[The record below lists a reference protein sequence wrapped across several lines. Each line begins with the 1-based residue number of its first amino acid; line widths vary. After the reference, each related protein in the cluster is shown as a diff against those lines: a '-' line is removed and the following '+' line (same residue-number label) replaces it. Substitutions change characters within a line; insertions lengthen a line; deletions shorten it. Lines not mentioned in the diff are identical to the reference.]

1 MGLFKD
7 HSEKTWEKA
16 LKALEKE
23 KWAKALPLVKKVADE
38 GLSSAQYQYALLLEQ
53 GLGTAPDAAEAA
65 LWYEKAAQQKHL
77 KAMLTMAR
85 LLLQSPETYGNT
97 AKAYTWYQTV
107 YEIMENRFFADT
119 ERDDLQSKME
129 AIQEK
134 ALDER
139 QTATDRAHEAY
150 EAENYE
156 TALTLFSEAAQMG
169 SENAMLSYGIML
181 AKGQG
186 TARDYDRA
194 FRYIKKAAQ
203 KGSAYAQFLC
213 GDMCLYGMGMEESAD
228 HAFKFYLQAAYWGNA
243 DAQDQCGRMYRE
255 RQGLPLD
262 LVSIDYEAAARKWL
276 EMAAAQGHQEAA
288 QLLADEFA
296 NAPSIEEQYQKAMAA
311 CQAGKHDEALPLL
324 QPLVNAVYFPAT
336 LSYIQLLLEKDDWQK
351 IDDAIY
357 ARQQAYMDSQY
368 IKGSPYEE
376 TWNQIE
382 TLMKPYA
389 GRFLDDL
396 VLG

>member
-7 HSEKTWEKA
+7 NSEKTWEKA

-85 LLLQSPETYGNT
+85 LLLQSPETCGNT

-107 YEIMENRFFADT
+107 YEIMENRFFADS

-150 EAENYE
+150 E
-156 TALTLFSEAAQMG
+156 SERYYASQRPRR
-169 SENAMLSYGIML
+169 LQRLRPGIQIYKKSRPKRQRL
-181 AKGQG
+181 RSVSLRRYVFIWNGHGRKRR
-186 TARDYDRA
+186 AR
-194 FRYIKKAAQ
+194 
-203 KGSAYAQFLC
+203 L
-213 GDMCLYGMGMEESAD
+213 
-228 HAFKFYLQAAYWGNA
+228 
-243 DAQDQCGRMYRE
+243 
-255 RQGLPLD
+255 
-262 LVSIDYEAAARKWL
+262 
-276 EMAAAQGHQEAA
+276 
-288 QLLADEFA
+288 
-296 NAPSIEEQYQKAMAA
+296 
-311 CQAGKHDEALPLL
+311 
-324 QPLVNAVYFPAT
+324 
-336 LSYIQLLLEKDDWQK
+336 
-351 IDDAIY
+351 
-357 ARQQAYMDSQY
+357 
-368 IKGSPYEE
+368 
-376 TWNQIE
+376 
-382 TLMKPYA
+382 
-389 GRFLDDL
+389 
-396 VLG
+396 